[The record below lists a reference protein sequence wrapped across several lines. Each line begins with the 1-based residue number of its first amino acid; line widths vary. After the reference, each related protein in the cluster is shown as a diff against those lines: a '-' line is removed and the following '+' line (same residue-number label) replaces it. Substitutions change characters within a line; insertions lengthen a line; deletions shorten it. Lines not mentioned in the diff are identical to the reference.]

1 MAANTFAAELK
12 KLESLVNRLNRQNK
26 KAMRGGTMQ
35 GALQQLSSS
44 APIVRYDV
52 VQDFSAPAGAEE
64 MMGGA
69 DRGSPRTFK
78 LIKIDGKPT
87 KLDHRATL
95 YDRTVDGKKKS
106 TPPPIVNAAKKIFR
120 QLCKSQNKKGPDC
133 KFNFT
138 IVETTR
144 EVGADGHL
152 VQHNER
158 TYIGKIVKKK
168 KATKRKIG
176 KRTVTFKYDT
186 IVDYVPMEDA
196 KEMKGGRQ
204 LHFLA

>member
-1 MAANTFAAELK
+1 MTVATSRLQATLWGEAQDNGPVPETGALADHDITPGTRPQRHHLNHGAWVDHQPFWLLDADARFFGLTAELDWRA
-12 KLESLVNRLNRQNK
+12 ERRQ
-26 KAMRGGTMQ
+26 M
-35 GALQQLSSS
+35 
-44 APIVRYDV
+44 
-52 VQDFSAPAGAEE
+52 
-64 MMGGA
+64 
-69 DRGSPRTFK
+69 
-78 LIKIDGKPT
+78 
-87 KLDHRATL
+87 